1 MYFQRLM
8 KKSCTFRASKYPYFD
23 SKDSRNSEFICS
35 MTHPTPPPGMACAME
50 SHYIAEADLE
60 LLDSLS
66 PPDSAS
72 FVARVVVTH
81 HLAWLDV
88 ES

>member
-8 KKSCTFRASKYPYFD
+8 KKSCTFGASKYAYFD
-23 SKDSRNSEFICS
+23 PKDSSNNEFCS

-66 PPDSAS
+66 PPDTAS
-72 FVARVVVTH
+72 LVARAVVTH
-81 HLAWLDV
+81 QLAWLDV
-88 ES
+88 DC